1 MGPTASSECV
11 LHLLHPLG
19 VCMYVRMHV
28 CGAGW
33 LEAGAENPRGTGLTL
48 PLALLGSVLVSFNP
62 DYQTGT

>member
-1 MGPTASSECV
+1 M

-19 VCMYVRMHV
+19 VCMSVCMPV

-33 LEAGAENPRGTGLTL
+33 LEAEGAENPRGTGLAL
-48 PLALLGSVLVSFNP
+48 ALALLGPVVVSFNP